1 MKRHEK
7 LHSRP
12 TGSTLNRERSTYHSR
27 ETWGPSRM
35 ATDIQQVTLSPADIP
50 GADLSE
56 PLNRHAVPDLRWWL
70 LCRGIKVPTSWKKK
84 QLVNRYVASAVLDAE
99 ITSE

>member
-1 MKRHEK
+1 
-7 LHSRP
+7 
-12 TGSTLNRERSTYHSR
+12 
-27 ETWGPSRM
+27 M

-56 PLNRHAVPDLRWWL
+56 PFNRHTVPDLRWWL
-70 LCRGIKVPTSWKKK
+70 LCRGIKVHTSRGKK